1 MRKQSLIE
9 NTENDLVEQ
18 AKDGLNN
25 TVNLL
30 NQFIEKAVDQVHEK

>member
-9 NTENDLVEQ
+9 NTENDLVGQ